1 MADPVFTGVGVALV
15 TLFDDDGG
23 VDLGATAELARDL
36 AAAGMR
42 AIVIAGSTGEAATLD
57 GPERVALVKVVR
69 EAIPADVPI
78 VVGTG
83 APSARQ
89 AAHLT
94 AEVVAGGADA
104 VLVLSPPLAA
114 DPVPYYRDVV
124 AAAGS
129 VPVLGYHFP
138 LMSAPG
144 IDVDALARLTDVGI
158 VGLKDSSGDPA
169 RLVRTLEAFDGDL
182 YVGSPWLL
190 SAAGPLGA
198 TGAILAVANVEP
210 ELSIAAFDGDVAAQR
225 QLAATAQRASGP
237 AGVKAVL
244 AERTGRSSRTRG
256 LSLAL
261 QRDHTHRPGPYLGGL
276 RDNCCHGAHPDRRTA
291 ATDPTAR
298 LTDTETQSDLQRV
311 AVSISWPRRARP
323 TVSNSLGAAWMCWVG
338 TWASRR
344 RRCSTDVS

>member
-15 TLFDDDGG
+15 TLFDDDDG
-23 VDLGATAELARDL
+23 VDLDATAELAHDL
-36 AAAGMR
+36 AAAGMQ

-69 EAIPADVPI
+69 EAIPAAVPI

-83 APSARQ
+83 APSAHQ
-89 AAHLT
+89 AARLT

-114 DPVPYYRDVV
+114 DPVPYYREVV
-124 AAAGS
+124 SAAGA

-144 IDVDALARLTDVGI
+144 IDVDALPAPHRRRRRRAQ
-158 VGLKDSSGDPA
+158 GLVSGDPA
-169 RLVRTLEAFDGDL
+169 RLVRTLETFDGDL

-225 QLAATAQRASGP
+225 QLAATAQRAAGP

-244 AERTGRSSRTRG
+244 AERTGRSSRTRSAEYKWRWASAARRHVYDAARPG
-256 LSLAL
+256 RVLPVPHREAGPRSVSPHTSSTTSAVTRTGCGASALSLWS
-261 QRDHTHRPGPYLGGL
+261 RCDHGIDG
-276 RDNCCHGAHPDRRTA
+276 
-291 ATDPTAR
+291 
-298 LTDTETQSDLQRV
+298 
-311 AVSISWPRRARP
+311 
-323 TVSNSLGAAWMCWVG
+323 
-338 TWASRR
+338 
-344 RRCSTDVS
+344 